1 MTVGLFTIADATG
14 GARLQADDGRRRY
27 WRMDLR
33 HVREQYQSAGLDLG
47 DLDPDPIVQFRRWFA
62 EVEASGLWEPNAMV
76 VSTVDEDG
84 WPAARIV
91 LLKWVDERGFVF
103 FTNYDSDK
111 GRELAR
117 EPRTSLTFFWT
128 ELRRQVRVRGVARR
142 LADADND
149 GYFATRP
156 RGSQLGAWASPQS
169 RVVTGR
175 EALEARFAEL
185 DALYDGAEIPRPP
198 HWGGFGVEAHRVE
211 FWQGR
216 ENRLH
221 DRLLYERADG
231 SWSITRLGP

>member
-1 MTVGLFTIADATG
+1 
-14 GARLQADDGRRRY
+14 
-27 WRMDLR
+27 MDLG
-33 HVREQYQSAGLDLG
+33 HLREQYQSEGLDRL
-47 DLDPDPIVQFRRWFA
+47 DADPDPIEQFRRWFA

-76 VSTVDEDG
+76 VSTVDGSG

-91 LLKWVDERGFVF
+91 LLKALDERGFVF

-111 GRELAR
+111 GRDLAA

-142 LADADND
+142 LGDAEND
-149 GYFATRP
+149 AYFATRP

-169 RVVTGR
+169 QIVPGR
-175 EALEARFAEL
+175 DAFEARFAEL
-185 DALYDGAEIPRPP
+185 DARYGDAVIPRPP
-198 HWGGFGVEAHRVE
+198 HWGGFAIEPERIE

-221 DRLLYERADG
+221 DRLRYERTDG
-231 SWSITRLGP
+231 SWVTVRLAP